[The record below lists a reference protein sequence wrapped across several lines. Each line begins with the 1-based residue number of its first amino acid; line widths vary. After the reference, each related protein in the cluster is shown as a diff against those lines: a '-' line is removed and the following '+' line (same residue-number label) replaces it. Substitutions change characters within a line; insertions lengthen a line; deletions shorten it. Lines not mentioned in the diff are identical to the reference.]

1 MAVSIDW
8 GNTNVISVPQSDL
21 TLVAG
26 VLYDLDTDWFRLA
39 LKSLEDDEAGMPFP
53 YTHDHNTEFTI
64 SGTTFARAVIIVSPY
79 SVKFEDTG
87 SAYSIRTVGS
97 NNNILDIQNGILV
110 PTPLVSY
117 ASTNS
122 AGLIVVESADTAAIN
137 AKIDALTTAQDL
149 TNEQKEAEHTTNHV
163 TGKVVLRNLTTLKRW
178 EADAWEDA
186 AQTIPYS
193 GAGLESVGQ
202 LASVAWS

>member
-1 MAVSIDW
+1 MAISIDW

-21 TLVAG
+21 TPVAG

-39 LKSLEDDEAGMPFP
+39 LKNLEDDEDGMPFP
-53 YTHDHNTEFTI
+53 YTHDHNTEYTI

-79 SVKFEDTG
+79 SIKFEDTG
-87 SAYSIRTVGS
+87 SAYSVRTVGS
-97 NNNILDIQNGILV
+97 NNNFLDIENGILV

-117 ASTNS
+117 ASTNA
-122 AGLIVVESADTAAIN
+122 AGLIVVESVDTAVIN
-137 AKIDALTTAQDL
+137 AKIDILTVSQDL
-149 TNEQKEAEHTTNHV
+149 TNEQKEAEHTTDPV
-163 TGKVVLRNLTTLKRW
+163 LGKVILRNLTTLNRW

-186 AQTIPYS
+186 DQTIAYK
-193 GAGLESVGQ
+193 GDGLESVGQ